1 MAHRPD
7 TRTSGPRLTPAWF
20 IGLFALGLAARL
32 PGLLFNG
39 MADLDEIVAVWG
51 AEVSH
56 DGLAAAFRINYGLL
70 SYAVYGPLYDLGAQL
85 PRFWWAPYKAA
96 EIGFEALVLAA
107 LLALLPARHRWAALV
122 LYWLNPWF
130 ILHGAYQGF
139 WEGPHLLMGLLAV
152 LALRGLRDERL
163 GWLAAGALLMGS
175 AMFKPQ
181 GLAYFVVPV
190 FIYLFLQALR
200 GRWAALGWYAAG
212 VAAVVVVG
220 SAWIVALGGR
230 WTALYTNYFSAVD
243 VMPNLCNGCVNVW
256 RTIVVALQYR
266 LSQGGPTYL
275 FTAPAWL
282 DRPLH
287 ALAALASLTL
297 IVLLAVRLPLGPTT
311 LRAGWLGLPARSLAA
326 VQGALARLLGAGSS
340 AATADGAL
348 LVVMAYASLVIA
360 QVGTRAH
367 INHTYT
373 ALVLLIPLVAGR
385 PRWLAA
391 WLVMVAVQLYAH
403 LVTYRLGRSLIAPEY
418 VANPAAARTL
428 LDNLS
433 AAMATPAYPRL
444 LAVQAR
450 LNDLVSGHLP
460 AEPWLAALA
469 FVQFLAAVYLIVAI
483 LRDPRPAPAPAVT
496 APAAE
501 RPA

>member
-1 MAHRPD
+1 M
-7 TRTSGPRLTPAWF
+7 TRRLDRRTADSRLSPAWVV
-20 IGLFALGLAARL
+20 GLFALGLAARL

-56 DGLAAAFRINYGLL
+56 YGLAAAFRINYGLL

-96 EIGFEALVLAA
+96 EIGSEALVLVA
-107 LLALLPARHRWAALV
+107 LAALLPARHRWAALV

-139 WEGPHLLMGLLAV
+139 WEGPHLLLGLLAV
-152 LALRGLRDERL
+152 LALRSLRDERL

-175 AMFKPQ
+175 ALFKPQ
-181 GLAYFVVPV
+181 GLAYFVVPL
-190 FIYLFLQALR
+190 FIYLFFQALR
-200 GRWAALGWYAAG
+200 GRWAALLCYAAG
-212 VAAVVVVG
+212 VAAVVIAG
-220 SAWIVALGGR
+220 SIAIVALGGR

-256 RTIVVALQYR
+256 RTVVVALQYR
-266 LSQGGPTYL
+266 LSAGGPTYL
-275 FTAPAWL
+275 FTAPPWL

-287 ALAALASLTL
+287 ALAAVASLTL
-297 IVLLAVRLPLGPTT
+297 LALLTVRLPLGPTT
-311 LRAGWLGLPARSLAA
+311 LRAGWLGRPARAMAA
-326 VQGALARLLGAGSS
+326 VQAVMARGLGAEPS
-340 AATADGAL
+340 AVATHSVL

-373 ALVLLIPLVAGR
+373 AMVLLIPLVVGR

-391 WLVMVAVQLYAH
+391 WLIMVGIQFYAH
-403 LVTYRLGRSLIAPEY
+403 VVTYRLGRSLVAPEY
-418 VANPAAARTL
+418 VANPAAARAL
-428 LDNLS
+428 LDNLG
-433 AAMATPAYPRL
+433 AATSAYPRL
-444 LAVQAR
+444 LAIQAR
-450 LNDLVSGHLP
+450 VNDLISGHLP
-460 AEPWLAALA
+460 AEPLLAALA
-469 FVQFLAAVYLIVAI
+469 FVTFLCAVYLIVAI
-483 LRDPRPAPAPAVT
+483 LRDPRPAPDRESPA
-496 APAAE
+496 
-501 RPA
+501 

>member
-1 MAHRPD
+1 MNHATAR
-7 TRTSGPRLTPAWF
+7 RLSLGWL

-39 MADLDEIVAVWG
+39 MADLDEILAVWG

-56 DGLAAAFRINYGLL
+56 YGLAVAFKINYGLL

-96 EIGFEALVLAA
+96 EIGFEALVLVA

-139 WEGPHLLMGLLAV
+139 WEGPHLLLGLLAV
-152 LALRGLRDERL
+152 LALRGRRDERL

-175 AMFKPQ
+175 ALFKPQ
-181 GLAYFVVPV
+181 GLAYFVIPV
-190 FIYLFLQALR
+190 FLYLGVQALR
-200 GRWAALGWYAAG
+200 GRWAALLWYTAG
-212 VAAVVVVG
+212 VAGVVVVG

-243 VMPNLCNGCVNVW
+243 VMPNLCNGCVNIW
-256 RTIVVALQYR
+256 RTVVVALQYR
-266 LSQGGPTYL
+266 LSVGGPTYL
-275 FTAPAWL
+275 FTAPPWL

-287 ALAALASLTL
+287 ALAAIASLTL
-297 IVLLAVRLPLGPTT
+297 LALLAVRLPLAPST
-311 LRAGWLGLPARSLAA
+311 LRAGWPGLPARALAA
-326 VQGALARLLGAGSS
+326 VQALMDRALGVTAP
-340 AATADGAL
+340 AVTADGAL

-360 QVGTRAH
+360 QLGTRAH

-373 ALVLLIPLVAGR
+373 ALVLLIPLVVGR

-391 WLVMVAVQLYAH
+391 WLIMVGIQFYAH
-403 LVTYRLGRSLIAPEY
+403 VVIYRLGRSLVAPEY
-418 VANPAAARTL
+418 VANPAAAHTL
-428 LDNLS
+428 LDNLGAVTS
-433 AAMATPAYPRL
+433 TYPRL
-444 LAVQAR
+444 LAIQAR
-450 LNDLVSGHLP
+450 LNDLISGHLP
-460 AEPWLAALA
+460 AEPLLAALA
-469 FVQFLAAVYLIVAI
+469 FVTFLCALYLIVAI
-483 LRDPRPAPAPAVT
+483 LRDPRPAPDPAS
-496 APAAE
+496 PA
-501 RPA
+501 